1 MSKKRIEEYIP
12 KALEVVEEEFKS
24 KVIPKEYNGYISSF
38 GAGLVQ
44 SGLKPTVAIYEN
56 KNDKDKTQQDR
67 TKLPKMIL
75 KIIEPNSSESSL
87 LRYIINSNQNEKQL
101 KEKIKDASIAIKL
114 VIRTFK
120 LEKAE
125 S

>member
-87 LRYIINSNQNEKQL
+87 LTFQL
-101 KEKIKDASIAIKL
+101 TSFFVTE
-114 VIRTFK
+114 
-120 LEKAE
+120 
-125 S
+125 